1 MHTPISALF
10 RAAILLTAGL
20 LAAPIVWAQQKP
32 APAEERSPGQAPT
45 QLLQQQRVTAAYREL
60 QKARSDLRFIEQ
72 DYLNAVDDDKIA
84 RGRAQAAA
92 EALAKA
98 TKVRDE
104 AKAKEAAAR
113 KRYDDALNQ

>member
-1 MHTPISALF
+1 M
-10 RAAILLTAGL
+10 
-20 LAAPIVWAQQKP
+20 
-32 APAEERSPGQAPT
+32 
-45 QLLQQQRVTAAYREL
+45 
-60 QKARSDLRFIEQ
+60 
-72 DYLNAVDDDKIA
+72 DDDKIA